1 MKKTITKI
9 SFLSALI
16 ALGAIVSS
24 SSVQAAATD
33 NKTVTV
39 NAVIPVTMTLACANP
54 TTLTLANVGIPVTQS
69 AACTATTNS
78 ETGFNLKAHRVN
90 ATNTL
95 THTDTTTQIID
106 TGANLLAYTG
116 LVASVSAWTAPTTKG
131 LGFRVKTTGTT
142 LASTITHFGTDATS
156 EMFAAFPTADQ
167 TIYNYAAFTAAPAA
181 VNIQYQ
187 LDVPPTQKS
196 GNYSGTV
203 VYTATTNP

>member
-1 MKKTITKI
+1 VGTP
-9 SFLSALI
+9 
-16 ALGAIVSS
+16 
-24 SSVQAAATD
+24 
-33 NKTVTV
+33 V
-39 NAVIPVTMTLACANP
+39 NQT
-54 TTLTLANVGIPVTQS
+54 

-90 ATNTL
+90 AANTL

-116 LVASVSAWTAPTTKG
+116 LPASTAVWTAPTTKG
-131 LGFRVKTTGTT
+131 LGFRVMVTGTT
-142 LASTITHFGTDATS
+142 LANTNTDWGVDGTPAY
-156 EMFAAFPTADQ
+156 AAFPAADQ
-167 TIYNYAAFTAAPAA
+167 TIYNYGAFTAAPAA
-181 VNIQYQ
+181 VMVDYK